1 VFGAAAVAPVL
12 DAAVDGVVVARLPP
26 VVAVAADVG
35 VAGVS
40 ELLVEVPV
48 APEHPP
54 SRRIPPIANTPNAD
68 RLNAIPPTNAG
79 LNLPLPDE

>member
-12 DAAVDGVVVARLPP
+12 DAAVD
-26 VVAVAADVG
+26 VG
-35 VAGVS
+35 VAGAS

-68 RLNAIPPTNAG
+68 RLNAIPPTNAR